1 MIYIFIMV
9 CFSSNIMYSL
19 KEAIKSFISLFYFGV
34 AIVFINNYKDL
45 NKLFRA
51 MIILSFLFIL
61 NLIIANIFHLGGVQ
75 YSEDETNYL
84 ETGNVYSEGLNAM
97 AYYLVLLPAIIQLYS
112 FKSLLKKRTVLL
124 SSIVILIL
132 LLVTLKRGALLVVFI
147 GYLILIS
154 QSEFKQKKKLF
165 RIIFITFIALV
176 LLFPIY
182 ENMLK
187 SRFNARKDRMQ
198 VESYESEMRYR
209 ENFLVINDIF
219 FSGNVVWLFFGHEMF
234 NSPGNYGGGVFGPR
248 QLHNDYAQV
257 LNGSGILGLGLY
269 FLMNFSILMYYLKLK
284 KRIML
289 YGLYT
294 KKEKMLNAV
303 FLSYFIAYFALC
315 VSGSVDSVIYNAVR
329 FIFLGAIIG
338 VFKNIPD
345 YYKQSIKDT

>member
-154 QSEFKQKKKLF
+154 QSEFKQKKKIIPNNIYHF
-165 RIIFITFIALV
+165 YRIGT
-176 LLFPIY
+176 
-182 ENMLK
+182 
-187 SRFNARKDRMQ
+187 
-198 VESYESEMRYR
+198 
-209 ENFLVINDIF
+209 
-219 FSGNVVWLFFGHEMF
+219 
-234 NSPGNYGGGVFGPR
+234 
-248 QLHNDYAQV
+248 
-257 LNGSGILGLGLY
+257 
-269 FLMNFSILMYYLKLK
+269 
-284 KRIML
+284 
-289 YGLYT
+289 
-294 KKEKMLNAV
+294 
-303 FLSYFIAYFALC
+303 
-315 VSGSVDSVIYNAVR
+315 
-329 FIFLGAIIG
+329 IIS
-338 VFKNIPD
+338 D
-345 YYKQSIKDT
+345 L